1 MKTKLTIT
9 QSELKQLYS
18 AKKNRELCQIL
29 KITMPT
35 LMSYLKKYKIQLKG
49 SGNRQTKAKVNII
62 E

>member
-9 QSELKQLYS
+9 HSELKQLYS
-18 AKKNRELCQIL
+18 TKKNRELCEIL

-35 LMSYLKKYKIQLKG
+35 LMTYLKKYKIELKG

>member
-9 QSELKQLYS
+9 QSELKQLYLT
-18 AKKNRELCQIL
+18 KKNKEVCEIL

-35 LMSYLKKYKIQLKG
+35 LMSYLKKARIELKG
-49 SGNRQTKAKVNII
+49 SGNRQEKAKVSII

>member
-18 AKKNRELCQIL
+18 TKKNRELCQIL

-35 LMSYLKKYKIQLKG
+35 LMTYLKKYKIQLKG